1 METPTTS
8 EKTAKLPFPVITALQ
23 GSHYLNHL
31 LSPLE
36 HSALAAGFEAFT
48 YSFDG
53 LHLSISG
60 AVAANLKHIYALRL
74 MLCEAFAGQ
83 AQALYEEAGPGY
95 APFLSMPLSELALS
109 TRLRHLLLRAQC
121 DTLLDVAR
129 RGFKGFSSVRGFGP
143 KALQELREFF
153 VKEGYEELFQ

>member
-1 METPTTS
+1 METPDL
-8 EKTAKLPFPVITALQ
+8 ALPPALQ

-36 HSALAAGFEAFT
+36 HAALAAGFEAFT
-48 YSFDG
+48 YPIDG
-53 LHLSISG
+53 LHLRISG

-74 MLCEAFAGQ
+74 MLCEQLAGQ
-83 AQALYEEAGPGY
+83 AQALYEEAGPAY
-95 APFLSMPLSELALS
+95 APFLSAPLGELGLS
-109 TRLRHLLLRAQC
+109 TRLHHLLLRAGC

-129 RGFKGFSSVRGFGP
+129 RGSKGLSSVRGFGP
-143 KALQELREFF
+143 GALEELRRFF